1 MEKESLEGSIGKQND
16 PASTET
22 QEEVTSETVQ
32 QTTDKGCT
40 TDSVRTEQDKA
51 PPDPSNDQ
59 AEKDS
64 TEDPERNEE
73 TSGSTSNKDNYTEH
87 IHYENNV
94 AIYTDPS
101 TSYQYVWND
110 DKNEWVS
117 RVAES
122 NTPTDDSS
130 VPKQGEYG
138 FEGDH
143 HTYTDAEGVVY
154 IWDTEKSA
162 WFPKVDDEFM
172 ARYQLS
178 YGVNPPE
185 SNAEQTS
192 VNEPKECRE
201 SGAEKMTKEE
211 ASDKASE
218 GKKRPAAQEPAW
230 FDIPNE
236 QNTKV
241 YVTGLPEDITEEE
254 FVEVMSKCGL
264 VERDSKTQKM
274 KVKIYMDSNGY
285 PKGDALCTYIRVE
298 SVELALNLL
307 DGSDVRG
314 HRIGVQRAKFE
325 MKGDYNPAL
334 KPKKARKKDKDK
346 QKKMK
351 EKLFD
356 WRPEKM
362 RGERSKHERIVILR
376 NLFEPKLFDEHVELI
391 LEFQQDLRE
400 ECSKLGEVR
409 RVVLY
414 DRHPEGVAQITMAE
428 PEQADAVVA
437 LMNGRWFNKRQLKAE
452 IWDGKTKFKIGETDS
467 EISQRLEGWDK
478 FLEGEE
484 KEKEIIE

>member
-1 MEKESLEGSIGKQND
+1 MEEETRPSSATPAEGDVLNPQAHEENAGAEQQSSDNSEKAENALVESD
-16 PASTET
+16 
-22 QEEVTSETVQ
+22 VQ
-32 QTTDKGCT
+32 FEKSSD
-40 TDSVRTEQDKA
+40 DSAQRHGQTEQPDK
-51 PPDPSNDQ
+51 
-59 AEKDS
+59 
-64 TEDPERNEE
+64 
-73 TSGSTSNKDNYTEH
+73 KDNYTEH
-87 IHYENNV
+87 IHYEDNV

-101 TSYQYVWND
+101 TSYQYVWNNE
-110 DKNEWVS
+110 KNEWVS
-117 RVAES
+117 RVS
-122 NTPTDDSS
+122 DSS
-130 VPKQGEYG
+130 RENSEPPQGEYG
-138 FEGDH
+138 FEGDQ
-143 HTYTDAEGVVY
+143 HTYTDADGVVY
-154 IWDTEKSA
+154 IWDAEKSA
-162 WFPKVDDEFM
+162 WFPKVDDDFM

-178 YGVNPPE
+178 YGVTQPGSE
-185 SNAEQTS
+185 GEQDGKDQNKS
-192 VNEPKECRE
+192 GKEI
-201 SGAEKMTKEE
+201 AAKNLKEE
-211 ASDKASE
+211 TAGNPSQS
-218 GKKRPAAQEPAW
+218 KKRPAAQEPAW
-230 FDIPNE
+230 FDMPKE

-274 KVKIYMDSNGY
+274 KVKIYMDANGY

-307 DGSDVRG
+307 DGSEIRG
-314 HRIGVQRAKFE
+314 RRIGVQRAKFE

-334 KPKKARKKDKDK
+334 KPKKVRKKDKEK

-362 RGERSKHERIVILR
+362 RGERSKHERIVVLR

-391 LEFQQDLRE
+391 LEFQEDLRE

-437 LMNGRWFNKRQLKAE
+437 LMHDRWFNKRQLKAE

-467 EISQRLEGWDK
+467 EISKRLEGWDK
-478 FLEGEE
+478 FLEEDPNVND
-484 KEKEIIE
+484 K